1 MTDRNQEPYVAG
13 EAPEAVVAAKRG
25 FPIVWLVPLVAVII
39 GGWLAYKALSEKGPT
54 ITISFNT
61 AEGLEAGKTKIK
73 YKDVEV
79 GEVETITL
87 SKDLSHVVVT
97 AELVKGSERY
107 LTENTRFWVVR
118 ARVAAG
124 QVTGLGTLF
133 SGAYI
138 GMDPVKGE
146 KSKRRFTGLEIP
158 PIVTTDLPGR
168 HFLLRGDRLGSL
180 DIGTPVYFRQ
190 IKVGEVVSYQL
201 DEDGE
206 AVSIK
211 VFIHAP
217 HDQRVRENTRFWN
230 AGGFDISVDATG
242 IKVDTESFVS
252 MMIGGVAFDTP
263 TDLEP
268 GNPVEEGHTF
278 RLYKNRQSI
287 YEKKYTLKRYYILHF
302 KGSVKG
308 LSRGAPVEFRG
319 IKIGEVMD
327 VKLEFHEEELEPK
340 IPVLIEIEP
349 ERIAF
354 VGEQSMDPNK
364 HIEGLVKKGFRA
376 QLKTGNLL
384 TGQLLVEVDFH
395 PEAPAEEIIYAGKYP
410 ELPTVPT
417 PLEQVTTRLAQIV
430 DKLEK
435 VPFEKIGKELHET
448 LHQTQ
453 LLAKNLNADLAPM
466 VSGALEQTQKT
477 LAAVE
482 SVMSSDSAVQ
492 HELKRA
498 LAELANAARSLSDLA
513 DYLERHPESLI
524 YGKGKE

>member
-1 MTDRNQEPYVAG
+1 MTDRNHEPFVAK
-13 EAPEAVVAAKRG
+13 EAPEAEVAAKRS
-25 FPIVWLVPLVAVII
+25 FSIVWLVPLVAVLI
-39 GGWLAYKALSEKGPT
+39 GGWLAYKAYSEKGPT

-79 GEVETITL
+79 GKVETITL
-87 SKDLSHVVVT
+87 GEDISHVVVT
-97 AELVKGSERY
+97 AELVKGSEDY

-138 GMDPVKGE
+138 GIDPVKGE
-146 KSKRRFTGLEIP
+146 KSVLRFKGLEIP
-158 PIVTTDLPGR
+158 PIVTADLPGR
-168 HFLLRGDRLGSL
+168 HFLLRGERLGSL
-180 DIGTPVYFRQ
+180 DIGTPLYFRQ

-206 AVSIK
+206 AVSVK

-217 HDQRVRENTRFWN
+217 HDERVRENTRFWN
-230 AGGFDISVDATG
+230 AGGIDMSLDATG

-252 MMIGGVAFDTP
+252 IMIGGVAFDTP
-263 TDLEP
+263 IDLEP
-268 GNPVEEGHTF
+268 GNPVKEGHTF

-287 YEKKYTLKRYYILHF
+287 YEKKYTIKRHYILHF
-302 KGSVKG
+302 NGSVKG

-319 IKIGEVMD
+319 VKIGEVVD
-327 VKLEFHEEELEPK
+327 IKLEFHRKEMEPK
-340 IPVLIEIEP
+340 IPVLIELEP
-349 ERIAF
+349 ERVAI
-354 VGEQSMDPNK
+354 VGGESMDLDK
-364 HIEGLVKKGFRA
+364 RTDVLVEKGLRA
-376 QLKTGNLL
+376 QLKMGSLL
-384 TGQLLVEVDFH
+384 TGQLLVEMDFH
-395 PEAPAEEIIYAGKYP
+395 PEAPLQEIVYAGKYP
-410 ELPTVPT
+410 EFPTLPT
-417 PLEQVTTRLAQIV
+417 PLEQITTRLAQIV

-435 VPFEKIGKELHET
+435 VPIEKIGNDLHKT
-448 LHQTQ
+448 LEQTQ
-453 LLAKNLNADLAPM
+453 QLVKNLNADVAPM

-477 LAAVE
+477 LASVE
-482 SVMSSDSAVQ
+482 SVMSSDSALQ

-498 LAELANAARSLSDLA
+498 LAELANAAGSLSNLA
-513 DYLERHPESLI
+513 DYLQRHPESLI